1 MANVTHYS
9 DDDLVL
15 HYYGDAEAPRG
26 IAGHLTAC
34 SDCGGRYRD
43 LSGSLRQLAFT
54 EPPEL
59 GERYG
64 VELWHRIAPRLPER
78 ERFWRADW
86 FRPLSLAAA
95 AIVLLVVG
103 FTAGRVTPGTGEPA
117 PVANR
122 TIDVDQARRVLLM
135 SVADHLERSDRV
147 LTDIVNASA
156 DGDISAAQEW
166 AEDLVSANRFYRQ
179 DAVASQEL
187 SVAAVLDELER
198 ALLDIVHSPSLVTQ
212 ADLEQV
218 HRRLDSA
225 ALVFKVRVL
234 GGELR
239 HRQLDP
245 AAPSSPE
252 PSSSRIS

>member
-1 MANVTHYS
+1 VAHYS

-34 SDCGGRYRD
+34 TDCGGRYRD
-43 LSGSLRQLAFT
+43 LTESLRQLTFA

-64 VELWHRIAPRLPER
+64 LELWHRITPRLPER
-78 ERFWRADW
+78 ERFWSAGW

-95 AIVLLVVG
+95 AVVLLIVG
-103 FTAGRVTPGTGEPA
+103 FTAGRVAPGTGEPTG
-117 PVANR
+117 VASR
-122 TIDVDQARRVLLM
+122 TVDADEARRVFLM

-156 DGDISAAQEW
+156 DGDISAAQVW
-166 AEDLVSANRFYRQ
+166 AEDLVYANRFYRQ

-198 ALLDIVHSPSLVTQ
+198 ALLDIVHSPSLVTE

-234 GGELR
+234 GSELR
-239 HRQLDP
+239 QRQRDP
-245 AAPSSPE
+245 AAPSSSE
-252 PSSSRIS
+252 PSPSRIS